1 MFCISFQNLRAE
13 ARVRLTQLDGLT
25 QRSRTLFGLFRG
37 AMGARLIEMMKDCG
51 QRWDQLSNTVETVCR
66 RLKVCKDPQ
75 AAQRCYRLT
84 LWCCWGKIIIYI
96 KGVFFIYLFIL
107 LLFFFL
113 LYRNGTVLCKVFHLL
128 LENALKKNYEHY
140 YKRLNSDCKYYCIW
154 NECQANFIYWKS
166 LFMYYNAPPTNLIDF
181 FLFIFFRS
189 TSNLF
194 QFIAL
199 ISFIHILHNY
209 TLYVKC
215 ILSTI
220 NLEQDSCSKFETNV

>member
-84 LWCCWGKIIIYI
+84 LWCCWGNIFYIYI
-96 KGVFFIYLFIL
+96 YIYIYTYTYTYIHTHSGAKKYL
-107 LLFFFL
+107 
-113 LYRNGTVLCKVFHLL
+113 VSHQLCKFSHL
-128 LENALKKNYEHY
+128 
-140 YKRLNSDCKYYCIW
+140 KRWERPVICI
-154 NECQANFIYWKS
+154 IG
-166 LFMYYNAPPTNLIDF
+166 
-181 FLFIFFRS
+181 
-189 TSNLF
+189 
-194 QFIAL
+194 
-199 ISFIHILHNY
+199 ISQLW
-209 TLYVKC
+209 
-215 ILSTI
+215 
-220 NLEQDSCSKFETNV
+220 ETK